1 MKEKSIKRFSNI
13 IIITLLIIFVFLGS
27 KIHHDIDVV
36 NHSFVNEERIYND
49 ILEVD
54 DILLDVQNNGKFTDE
69 GMVNFAVQ
77 YILKNLDT
85 YSSYI
90 SYKNDEFCY
99 IEENT
104 KYFQQG
110 YVNVE
115 VIDKIIFD
123 YFGNKNIDLK
133 SHPYYNKDIQ
143 KFALISKRGD
153 GIYFSNVS
161 LVDFSYKDNII
172 VLTLEYNYL
181 NNKFNVEYYI
191 YINNNHYYIQFIKL
205 CDII

>member
-1 MKEKSIKRFSNI
+1 MKVKRFFNI
-13 IIITLLIIFVFLGS
+13 MLIILLVIFVFLGS

-36 NHSFVNEERIYND
+36 NHSFVNEQKIYND

-54 DILLDVQNNGKFTDE
+54 DILLDMQKDGKFTDDA
-69 GMVNFAVQ
+69 MVNFAVQ

-85 YSSYI
+85 YSIYI
-90 SYKNDEFCY
+90 SYNNDEFCY

-123 YFGNKNIDLK
+123 YFGSKNIDLK

-181 NNKFNVEYYI
+181 DNKFNVEYYI

>member
-1 MKEKSIKRFSNI
+1 MKVKRFFNI
-13 IIITLLIIFVFLGS
+13 MLIILLVIFVFLGS
-27 KIHHDIDVV
+27 KIKEEVYV
-36 NHSFVNEERIYND
+36 ANHNFVNEEKIYND

-54 DILLDVQNNGKFTDE
+54 DILLDMQKDGNFTDDA
-69 GMVNFAVQ
+69 MVNFAVQ

-85 YSSYI
+85 YSIYI
-90 SYKNDEFCY
+90 SYNNDEFCY

-110 YVNVE
+110 YVNVD
-115 VIDKIIFD
+115 VIEKIIFD
-123 YFGNKNIDLK
+123 YFGSKNIDLK

-161 LVDFSYKDNII
+161 LLDFLYKDNTL
-172 VLTLEYNYL
+172 VLTLEYICL

-191 YINNNHYYIQFIKL
+191 YINNEDYYIQFIKL

>member
-27 KIHHDIDVV
+27 KIHHDIDVA
-36 NHSFVNEERIYND
+36 NTNFVNEEQIYNN
-49 ILEVD
+49 ILEID

-115 VIDKIIFD
+115 VISKIIFD
-123 YFGNKNIDLK
+123 YFGSKNIDLK
-133 SHPYYNKDIQ
+133 SHPYYNGKINM
-143 KFALISKRGD
+143 FALISKRGD
-153 GIYFSNVS
+153 GIYFNNVS
-161 LVDFSYKDNII
+161 LLDSLYKDNTL
-172 VLTLEYNYL
+172 VLTLEYICL

-191 YINNNHYYIQFIKL
+191 YINNEDYYIQFLKL